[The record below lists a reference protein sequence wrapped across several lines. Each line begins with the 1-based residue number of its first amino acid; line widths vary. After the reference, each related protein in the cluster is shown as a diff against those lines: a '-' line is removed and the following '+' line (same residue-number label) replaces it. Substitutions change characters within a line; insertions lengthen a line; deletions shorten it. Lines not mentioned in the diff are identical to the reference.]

1 MLEGLKPLHWHPEL
15 DSDNILHLTLDRQ
28 GEAVNSLGQEV
39 IRELKQ
45 ITERL
50 AADPPRGVIFYS
62 GKSTGFIAGADIREF
77 ESFAGSGRVYSVL
90 RNGQK
95 AFDAVEALPCPTVAA
110 IDGFC
115 MGGGLE
121 LALACRF
128 RVASTRRAT
137 RLGLPEVNLG
147 IHPGWGGTVRLPRL
161 IGAPTALDMIL
172 SGRALS
178 AKAARSAGLV
188 DRIADA
194 EQLRSVASKL
204 ILGKARPTGPGLV
217 PRLSNLWPARQVLAK
232 IVGNKIRSRANPK
245 HYPAPF
251 AALNLWRRYAG
262 NPEKG
267 MVAEARSVAKLGETP
282 TARSLVRVF
291 FLREQMKALG
301 DSSSAKINRVH
312 VVGAGV
318 MGGDI
323 AAWCAYKGLT
333 VTLQDREEKYVTPA
347 LDRARKLFEK
357 KLKSPAKVAETM
369 ERLTGDVEGNGV
381 EDADIV
387 IEAIYENLEAKQ
399 SLLKGIEPRLQKNA
413 IIATNTSSIPLEE
426 IAKSLDNPRR
436 LVGLHFFNP
445 VAKMPL
451 VEIVRHAKLN
461 KSVFTRVAGLC
472 QIIDRLPVAVASSP
486 GFLVNRILMPYV
498 LEAVTLLG
506 EGVPGRVIDKQ
517 AVAFGMP
524 MGPIEL
530 ADQVG
535 LDVCASV
542 GEILAERLGITLP
555 DSMNHM
561 LESGKRGKK
570 DGEGFYRYE
579 DGKPQKP
586 EAPDG
591 YSAPA
596 DLEDR
601 LILPLLNQAVACL
614 REGVVDTPEMLDAG
628 VIFGTG
634 FAPFRSGPYQHIVDT
649 GPADLKKRLE
659 NLAERHGD
667 RFTPDAGWD
676 DLIAD
681 STAEAA

>member
-1 MLEGLKPLHWHPEL
+1 MLEGLKPLHWQPEL
-15 DSDNILHLTLDRQ
+15 DSDNILHLTLDRH

-50 AADPPRGVIFYS
+50 VADPPRGVIFYS
-62 GKSTGFIAGADIREF
+62 GKPTGFVAGADIREF

-90 RNGQK
+90 RNGQR
-95 AFDAVEALPCPTVAA
+95 AFDAVAALPCPTVAA

-121 LALACRF
+121 LALACRY
-128 RVASTRRAT
+128 RVASTRRQT

-188 DRIADA
+188 DRIGDA
-194 EQLRSVASKL
+194 EQLRTIATKL
-204 ILGKARPTGPGLV
+204 VLGKGKSTRSTWLPWLT
-217 PRLSNLWPARQVLAK
+217 NLWPARQVLAQIIGK
-232 IVGNKIRSRANPK
+232 KIRSRANPK
-245 HYPAPF
+245 HYPAPY
-251 AALNLWRRYAG
+251 AALNLWRKHAG
-262 NPEKG
+262 NPQKA
-267 MVAEARSVAKLGETP
+267 MVAEARSVARLGETP

-291 FLREQMKALG
+291 FLREQMKSLG
-301 DSSSAKINRVH
+301 DSASAKINRVH

-333 VTLQDREEKYVTPA
+333 VTLQDREEKYVLPA

-357 KLKSPAKVAETM
+357 KLKSPAKAAETM
-369 ERLTGDVEGNGV
+369 QRLTADVAGDGV

-399 SLLKGIEPRLQKNA
+399 ELLKGIEARLQKNA

-426 IAKSLDNPRR
+426 IAKSLENPRR

-579 DGKPQKP
+579 DGKARKP
-586 EAPDG
+586 DVPEG
-591 YSAPA
+591 YSAPT

-614 REGVVDTPEMLDAG
+614 REDVVDTPEMLDAG

-649 GPADLKKRLE
+649 GPLALKLRLE
-659 NLAERHGD
+659 ALAQKHGE

-676 DLIAD
+676 ELIAQ